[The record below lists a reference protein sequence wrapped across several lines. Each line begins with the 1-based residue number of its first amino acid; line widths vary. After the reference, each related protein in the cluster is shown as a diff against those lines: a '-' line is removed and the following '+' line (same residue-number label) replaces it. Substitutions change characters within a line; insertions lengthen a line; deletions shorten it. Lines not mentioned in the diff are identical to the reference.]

1 MVTWT
6 GCIICGVEF
15 GPCVYTICFSV
26 CGPFVSCQQLFNCQ
40 LCTLFLGC
48 PALGQEAN
56 DPCTC
61 PEECCFFDAAQE
73 GTGLMVCLLQSPVSD
88 LGSGSPRAAGLVVLN
103 VLVGGGFLCITSSL
117 MGFITGVERFSMSL
131 QQLCSASLVHGWRCC
146 CCCCR
151 LVPTLCFLLPLGESF
166 ILCY

>member
-1 MVTWT
+1 MYFIS
-6 GCIICGVEF
+6 GLPSPGA
-15 GPCVYTICFSV
+15 GGKRSLYLSRRM
-26 CGPFVSCQQLFNCQ
+26 L
-40 LCTLFLGC
+40 
-48 PALGQEAN
+48 
-56 DPCTC
+56 
-61 PEECCFFDAAQE
+61 FFDAAQE

-88 LGSGSPRAAGLVVLN
+88 LGSGSPRVAGLVVLN

-117 MGFITGVERFSMSL
+117 MGFITGVECFSMSL

-146 CCCCR
+146 CCCRR